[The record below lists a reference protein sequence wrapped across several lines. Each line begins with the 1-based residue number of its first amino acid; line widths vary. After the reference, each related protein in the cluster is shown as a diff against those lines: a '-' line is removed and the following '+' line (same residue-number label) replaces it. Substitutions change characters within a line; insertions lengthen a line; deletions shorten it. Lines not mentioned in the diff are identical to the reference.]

1 MRSKKVYDKKT
12 IKKKILNT
20 LNKCGYSNIKENY
33 FLNNKKYDY
42 VYFSKNKPLIVVNIK
57 NDKVISKRMINNF
70 EKKLKNESIYFGFLT
85 NGNQLI
91 KYDLKNDDVSILKLN
106 EFPYESELINICKS
120 GNLTFL
126 ITSIILLI
134 IIIFVIVLGLLKYK
148 VSKQNAEIE
157 KGILELEKQNELSLE
172 YQDCIKSKQDFSDSE
187 EIIAYKNGLDDYLK
201 QYQTSILY
209 ENLDLGYSYSYN
221 TSKVYYAASTIKTL
235 DALYLYTKSYNEGL
249 DLDQTITYTS
259 KYLISD
265 SDGVKKHKVG
275 DQISLRE
282 LISYAIRYSDNAAH
296 AMLIDYIGLNNLKE
310 FGLSLGA
317 KYTLYGSDTFGSI
330 TVLDAEAYLKYLDS
344 FINTANELGQELKEN
359 FIYSKHND
367 LKLVGIDAA
376 TKYGYYGAYFHN
388 IGIVYDESRYILAV
402 LTTEASGN
410 FDNKIKDINSK
421 IYYLHRLYYTNHL
434 DNCYK
439 KVYGEN

>member
-1 MRSKKVYDKKT
+1 MQIKKVYDKKT
-12 IKKKILNT
+12 IKKKVLNT
-20 LNKCGYSNIKENY
+20 LIQCGYSNIKENFSLY
-33 FLNNKKYDY
+33 NKKYDY
-42 VYFSKNKPLIVVNIK
+42 VLFSKNKPLAVVNIK

-70 EKKLKNESIYFGFLT
+70 EKRIKNENINFGFLT

-91 KYDLKNDDVSILKLN
+91 KYDLQNNDVSFLRLS
-106 EFPYESELINICKS
+106 EFISEVELINLCKS
-120 GNLTFL
+120 NNLNFF
-126 ITSIILLI
+126 ITGIIL
-134 IIIFVIVLGLLKYK
+134 IIFIIFIIVFGLLKYK
-148 VSKQNAEIE
+148 VYKQNVEI
-157 KGILELEKQNELSLE
+157 KSSILDIEKQNELSLA
-172 YQDCIKSKQDFSDSE
+172 YQNCISSVQNFSDSD
-187 EIIAYKNGLDDYLK
+187 EIIAYKEGLDDYLK

-221 TSKVYYAASTIKTL
+221 PSKVYYAASTIKTL

-265 SDGVKKHKVG
+265 SDGVKQHKVG
-275 DQISLRE
+275 DHISLRE
-282 LISYAIRYSDNAAH
+282 LVSYAIRYSDNAAH

-330 TVLDAEAYLKYLDS
+330 TALDAEVYLKYLDNL
-344 FINTANELGQELKEN
+344 INTTNDLGLELKEN

-388 IGIVYDESRYILAV
+388 IGIVYDESRYLLAV

-434 DNCYK
+434 DNCYE